1 MATCSFAVQRFLGL
15 AICLSFFN
23 VKLRVHKAC
32 VDSQFPLLPNPK
44 MDSLINRWGN
54 NIIELLCRKYIDEVI
69 GSKFCT
75 CLIITARRQRK
86 LRIIPGEKNEP

>member
-1 MATCSFAVQRFLGL
+1 M
-15 AICLSFFN
+15 
-23 VKLRVHKAC
+23 HKAC
-32 VDSQFPLLPNPK
+32 VDSQFPLLPSPK

-54 NIIELLCRKYIDEVI
+54 NIIELLCRKYVDEVI

-86 LRIIPGEKNEP
+86 LRIIPSEKNEP